1 MSNLQIFKNSEFG
14 EIRTVTK
21 DNEPWFVASD
31 ICKNYCKYPV
41 IYKPTHIEDVDDDYM
56 GRMFDEKCEQCPFR
70 KLGL

>member
-1 MSNLQIFKNSEFG
+1 MKE
-14 EIRTVTK
+14 ETTVVGIL
-21 DNEPWFVASD
+21 NEVAND

-41 IYKPTHIEDVDDDYM
+41 IYEPTHIEDVDDDYM